1 MQVTEETLETRPAQA
16 QPARTLTPEQIGQ
29 FERDGYLL
37 LENHF
42 TPEEVRL
49 LLDEIPH
56 VFAEDSPRRI
66 KETSGAVR
74 SVFAV
79 HTTNHTFR
87 CLSYLNRLVEPAR
100 QLLGS
105 EVYIHQFK
113 VNAKVALEGDQ
124 WEWHQDFLYWHKED
138 GMPSPRV
145 LTAVVFLQDVDE
157 FNGPMLLI
165 PGSHREGM
173 IDVEAQ
179 PVNAPSAGGD
189 GARWMPTLTADLKYK
204 IDRDILADLLRR
216 HSILATKGAA
226 GFTLFFH
233 GNLFHASATN
243 LSPNDRVGVFITY
256 NSIENMLDEVE
267 HPRPAF
273 IASRDFSPIV
283 PVPDDSLLK
292 LRHDPD
298 E

>member
-1 MQVTEETLETRPAQA
+1 MQATREPLERELTAAAFGP
-16 QPARTLTPEQIGQ
+16 LTPEQV
-29 FERDGYLL
+29 ERFDREGYLL
-37 LENHF
+37 IEDYF
-42 TPEEVRL
+42 SPEEIRL
-49 LLDEIPH
+49 LLEEIPR

-66 KETSGAVR
+66 RETSGAVR
-74 SVFAV
+74 SVFAL
-79 HTTNHTFR
+79 HTTNRTFR
-87 CLSYLNRLVEPAR
+87 CLSYLNRLVGPAR

-157 FNGPMLLI
+157 FNGPMLVI
-165 PGSHREGM
+165 PGSHKEGM

-179 PVNAPSAGGD
+179 SALSAGGGD
-189 GARWMPTLTADLKYK
+189 GASWMPTLTADLKYK
-204 IDRDILADLLRR
+204 INRDILAALLRR
-216 HSILATKGAA
+216 HTIRATKGAA

-243 LSPNDRVGVFITY
+243 LSPHDRVGVFVTY
-256 NSIENMLDEVE
+256 NSVENRLGDVPN
-267 HPRPAF
+267 PRPSF
-273 IASRDFSPIV
+273 IAARDFSPVV

-292 LRHDPD
+292 LRAEADD
-298 E
+298 